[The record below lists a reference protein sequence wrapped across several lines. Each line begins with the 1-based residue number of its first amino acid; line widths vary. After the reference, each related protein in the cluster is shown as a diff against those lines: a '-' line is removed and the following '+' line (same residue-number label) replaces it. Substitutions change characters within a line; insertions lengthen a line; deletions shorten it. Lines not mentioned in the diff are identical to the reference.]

1 MVKDFEKR
9 QRKARV
15 KGPRPLKPFA
25 PRQIGPTRPKP
36 KRENLP
42 GPFFGPRPTG
52 RPKMLE
58 RFGKKK
64 NTPDAARGK
73 TTKRGKIKKVVKS
86 ILQGGK
92 VTPKV
97 SVKTKAKQFA
107 ATAKKKLK
115 KG

>member
-92 VTPKV
+92 VP
-97 SVKTKAKQFA
+97 KTKGKQFVA
-107 ATAKKKLK
+107 AAKKKLK

>member
-1 MVKDFEKR
+1 MVKDFKNR

-15 KGPRPLKPFA
+15 KGPTGTFG
-25 PRQIGPTRPKP
+25 PRQVGPSRPRPK
-36 KRENLP
+36 KDNLP
-42 GPFFGPRPTG
+42 GPFTLRPTG

-58 RFGKKK
+58 RFVKKK

-73 TTKRGKIKKVVKS
+73 TTKRGKIKKVIKS

-97 SVKTKAKQFA
+97 SVKTKAKQFGA
-107 ATAKKKLK
+107 VAKKKLK